1 MLAAVGVDRR
11 GNHVLGLQHAA
22 TESTAAAED
31 LLRGMVSTEKN
42 RLFVLDGSKALR
54 AAVRRVFGKVPVQ
67 RCRAHKLRNVVERLP
82 AEPIERRSGRL
93 AADFAQWRG

>member
-1 MLAAVGVDRR
+1 MVER
-11 GNHVLGLQHAA
+11 G
-22 TESTAAAED
+22 
-31 LLRGMVSTEKN
+31 VSTEKN

-82 AEPIERRSGRL
+82 KAERDQKRRSGPPGGWEPKMDKRG
-93 AADFAQWRG
+93 WRS